1 MDNLTD
7 LLTNI
12 FVSGKT
18 HKPTQ
23 SKPKPETVVEES
35 KVETKLESKV
45 DSKSESKDESK
56 AASEPQS
63 KEKVSE
69 PEDST
74 SQESKSEKSD
84 SSSSSSSS
92 SDSSTSDSESSE
104 SSESSNESESS
115 KDSDSESSE
124 SKIESKIES
133 VKMSEKKEELVAKT
147 VLKASDFYKKNLMI
161 VNHEAKKNL
170 EILSELLYKLSKMTS
185 VNDIYENSL
194 HIFTFSENKKNFRE
208 MLLENPYLYFN
219 DFVIKTNL
227 SNLKF
232 ESSKRHIVVVDFDVI
247 SDIEKL
253 SNLMK
258 DNIQL
263 IVLHNTY
270 NHSVLDVYKLF
281 GKNGIL
287 IHKKDRL
294 KLLQKRFYA
303 KIIKHLTT
311 LNEQTYVD
319 VINDE
324 NLDVKLVIMR
334 NGELRYS

>member
-18 HKPTQ
+18 HKHVQQP
-23 SKPKPETVVEES
+23 KPKPIVEE
-35 KVETKLESKV
+35 
-45 DSKSESKDESK
+45 ESKDESK
-56 AASEPQS
+56 HESERES
-63 KEKVSE
+63 KRESERESEVEKVSDDFS
-69 PEDST
+69 DSQASQSENVET
-74 SQESKSEKSD
+74 SSA
-84 SSSSSSSS
+84 SSSSSE
-92 SDSSTSDSESSE
+92 TSE
-104 SSESSNESESS
+104 SSESSNSS
-115 KDSDSESSE
+115 DSSE
-124 SKIESKIES
+124 SKEVKSQSSVES
-133 VKMSEKKEELVAKT
+133 VKVSEKQEELITKT
-147 VLKASDFYKKNLMI
+147 VLKASDFYKKHLMI

-170 EILSELLYKLSKMTS
+170 DILSELLYKLSKMNS
-185 VNDIYENSL
+185 VGDIYENSL
-194 HIFTFSENKKNFRE
+194 HIFTFSENKKNFRD

-232 ESSKRHIVVVDFDVI
+232 ESSKRDIVVVDFDII

-253 SNLMK
+253 SNLLK

-263 IVLHNTY
+263 IVLHNSY

-311 LNEQTYVD
+311 LREQHYLD
-319 VINDE
+319 MINDE
-324 NLDVKLVIMR
+324 NLDVKLLIMR
-334 NGELRYS
+334 NGELKYS